1 MSNHISRLRHRKGI
15 TQAQLAQAA
24 RISRVHVT
32 DIEAGNKRP
41 SLETFVKLMDA
52 LDVSSP
58 SDFEDAA
65 RELAAPSSEQADVT
79 DAEAG
84 P

>member
-1 MSNHISRLRHRKGI
+1 MSNHIFRLRHRRGM

-32 DIEAGNKRP
+32 DIEAGHKRP

-52 LDVSSP
+52 LEVSNSP
-58 SDFEDAA
+58 DFEDAA
-65 RELAAPSSEQADVT
+65 RELAAAPSPDQADAPEVQ
-79 DAEAG
+79 